1 MERPASTRGVG
12 SVVRVH
18 VIDSAADFAQACEVL
33 RHGKGP
39 FAVDAERASGFTYSQ
54 RAYLIQVYRRDA
66 GTFLFD
72 PPAIGDMS
80 ELSRVARDEEWIIHA
95 ASQDLSC
102 LREVGVAPT
111 RLFDTEMAARLLGL
125 ERVGLG
131 AVVAELLDVH
141 LAKEHS
147 AVDWSTRPLPEPWL
161 EYAALDVEL
170 LVDLR
175 DAMVALLDASGK
187 ATIAQQEFD
196 AALAKPEKE
205 SSSEPWRRLSGLHT
219 LRTPRLIAVARE
231 LWLTRDRIA
240 AERDVSPGRL
250 VPDASLVAA
259 VAANP
264 ESKAALTKVKAFNG
278 RASRSL
284 IDEWWAAMERG
295 RKTSE
300 LPVLR
305 IKSNEL
311 PPARSWADR
320 NPEALSRLVAFRE
333 VMQERADE
341 LQLPVENLLMPS
353 LLRSLA
359 WDPPAPFD
367 STTVAHALS
376 EGGAREWQIEHCAVI
391 LPAALAGIAPFTGG
405 DSPNPS

>member
-1 MERPASTRGVG
+1 M
-12 SVVRVH
+12 VRVH
-18 VIDSAADFAQACEVL
+18 VIDSAAGFAQACEVL
-33 RHGKGP
+33 RHGSGP

-80 ELSRVARDEEWIIHA
+80 ELSHVAGDEEWIIHA
-95 ASQDLSC
+95 ASQDLPC
-102 LREVGVAPT
+102 LREVGVTPT

-131 AVVAELLDVH
+131 AVVSELLDVH

-175 DAMVALLDASGK
+175 DAMTVLLDSSGK
-187 ATIAQQEFD
+187 MTIAQQEFE

-205 SSSEPWRRLSGLHT
+205 ASHEPWRRLSGLHT

-231 LWLTRDRIA
+231 LWLTRDRMA

-264 ESKAALTKVKAFNG
+264 ESKAALAKVKAFNG
-278 RASRSL
+278 RASRTL
-284 IDEWWAAMERG
+284 LDEWWAAMERG
-295 RKTSE
+295 RNATDLPALRVKT
-300 LPVLR
+300 
-305 IKSNEL
+305 NEL
-311 PPARSWADR
+311 PPARSWSDR
-320 NPEALSRLVAFRE
+320 NPEAAARLVAFRA
-333 VMQERADE
+333 VVQDRADA
-341 LQLPVENLLMPS
+341 LLLPVENLLTPS

-359 WDPPAPFD
+359 WDPPQPFD
-367 STTVAHALS
+367 VHTVSRVLN
-376 EGGAREWQIEHCAVI
+376 EGGARDWQVENCA
-391 LPAALAGIAPFTGG
+391 AALAAAWPELEPE
-405 DSPNPS
+405 SASH